1 MNSLVF
7 FNAVRGSQAEAA
19 SQTPS
24 LTSDVTPGQSR
35 APFCPS
41 SAGIY
46 RTQLLFIEPVHTWVA
61 ECVLEPLMPPPPVA
75 ASPSPVLNFPAFSH
89 SHSISLFL
97 TLFFFHFRPP
107 PLSHS
112 SPFFSR
118 QTMLFIPQVSYVTS
132 LFVSLHPAFIS
143 FSFPS
148 SRTSFLPPFFFSNT
162 PPDHITGRG
171 SSQETVQTDAHI
183 SFNHIINA
191 VCSDKAQDIKQ
202 LFMKR
207 Y

>member
-1 MNSLVF
+1 MCPGAA
-7 FNAVRGSQAEAA
+7 NAPP
-19 SQTPS
+19 PS
-24 LTSDVTPGQSR
+24 LHLHLLYSTFLPFHIH
-35 APFCPS
+35 AP
-41 SAGIY
+41 
-46 RTQLLFIEPVHTWVA
+46 
-61 ECVLEPLMPPPPVA
+61 
-75 ASPSPVLNFPAFSH
+75 SPSF
-89 SHSISLFL
+89 
-97 TLFFFHFRPP
+97 
-107 PLSHS
+107 
-112 SPFFSR
+112 SPFF
-118 QTMLFIPQVSYVTS
+118 
-132 LFVSLHPAFIS
+132 

-148 SRTSFLPPFFFSNT
+148 TSFISLVPLFFPPDDAFSFLRFRTSPPSLFHCILLSFPSLSLFISHVFSPPFFFSNT

>member
-1 MNSLVF
+1 MCPGAA
-7 FNAVRGSQAEAA
+7 NAPPRRCISI
-19 SQTPS
+19 S
-24 LTSDVTPGQSR
+24 
-35 APFCPS
+35 C
-41 SAGIY
+41 
-46 RTQLLFIEPVHTWVA
+46 TQLSCLFTFTLH
-61 ECVLEPLMPPPPVA
+61 LPL
-75 ASPSPVLNFPAFSH
+75 SH
-89 SHSISLFL
+89 P
-97 TLFFFHFRPP
+97 FFFHFRPP

-118 QTMLFIPQVSYVTS
+118 QTMLFHSSGFVRHLPLCFTASCFHFL
-132 LFVSLHPAFIS
+132 LFPF
-143 FSFPS
+143 S

-191 VCSDKAQDIKQ
+191 VCSDKVQDIKQ

>member
-61 ECVLEPLMPPPPVA
+61 ECVLEPLMPPPPSLHLHLLYSTFLPFHIHA
-75 ASPSPVLNFPAFSH
+75 PSPSFSP
-89 SHSISLFL
+89 
-97 TLFFFHFRPP
+97 FFFHFRPP

-118 QTMLFIPQVSYVTS
+118 QTMLFHSS
-132 LFVSLHPAFIS
+132 GFVRHLPLCFTLPAFIF

>member
-143 FSFPS
+143 FSFPFHLARLFS
-148 SRTSFLPPFFFSNT
+148 PLFFF
-162 PPDHITGRG
+162 
-171 SSQETVQTDAHI
+171 
-183 SFNHIINA
+183 
-191 VCSDKAQDIKQ
+191 
-202 LFMKR
+202 
-207 Y
+207 